1 MKVLYFFCFV
11 SLLLSCGTPGSAKP
25 SKPAEGSV
33 PIGDSLPIEA
43 YSITTSITDSNYAAV
58 CTRLKL
64 QKARLAVALD
74 KGQVTL
80 DSVSNFFTESYLNHI
95 LPHWYG
101 TLWGFSG
108 TTTKPGE
115 GEIACSY
122 LVSTTLYQMGFNL
135 NRYKV
140 AQQTPENEALTYA
153 LRDTLIYFSSPAGMI
168 RTLQIEE
175 QFKDGFYFIGLAQSH
190 VGLLLKRGGQV
201 FFIHSNYVS
210 GKTVIER
217 AIDSPVLFYYNTF
230 YVAPLSHNAGLLKS
244 WLNGTSIAVKTS

>member
-1 MKVLYFFCFV
+1 MKVLYFFSLL
-11 SLLLSCGTPGSAKP
+11 SLLLSCGTPGTAKP
-25 SKPAEGSV
+25 SRPAAGYV
-33 PIGDSLPIEA
+33 PIGDSLPPEG

-58 CTRLKL
+58 CTRVKQ
-64 QKARLAVALD
+64 QKAKLALALD

-101 TLWGFSG
+101 TQWSFSG

-115 GEIACSY
+115 GQIACSY
-122 LVSTTLYQMGFNL
+122 LVSTTLYQIGFNL

-140 AQQTPENEALTYA
+140 AQQSPQNEALTYA
-153 LRDTLIYFSSPAGMI
+153 YKDSLLYFSSPTGMI
-168 RTLQIEE
+168 RTIQTGE
-175 QFKDGFYFIGLAQSH
+175 QFKDGFYFVGLASSH

-217 AIDSPVLFYYNTF
+217 ANASPVLLYYNSF
-230 YVAPLSHNAGLLKS
+230 YVAPLSHNAGLLKC
-244 WLNGTSIAVKTS
+244 WLNGTGIAVKTS